1 MAIENKNNE
10 TKHGL
15 STATRLTLRTP
26 NRSVVVAAAAVFVV
40 VVVAGTDNSGKGR
53 TMVEILNKAQ
63 KPHSFTHRVIF
74 RQLSDSIET
83 HLPRTPRKVRG
94 AQGTRGPRDSVDTVA
109 GSLHLDLDFISN

>member
-15 STATRLTLRTP
+15 STTTRLTLRTP

-40 VVVAGTDNSGKGR
+40 VVAGTDNSGKGR
-53 TMVEILNKAQ
+53 TMAEILNKAQ

-83 HLPRTPRKVRG
+83 HLPRTPRRVRG
-94 AQGTRGPRDSVDTVA
+94 A
-109 GSLHLDLDFISN
+109 

>member
-15 STATRLTLRTP
+15 STTTRLTLRTP
-26 NRSVVVAAAAVFVV
+26 NRSVVVAAAAAVFVV

-53 TMVEILNKAQ
+53 TMAEILNKAQ

-83 HLPRTPRKVRG
+83 HLPRTPRRVRG
-94 AQGTRGPRDSVDTVA
+94 A
-109 GSLHLDLDFISN
+109 